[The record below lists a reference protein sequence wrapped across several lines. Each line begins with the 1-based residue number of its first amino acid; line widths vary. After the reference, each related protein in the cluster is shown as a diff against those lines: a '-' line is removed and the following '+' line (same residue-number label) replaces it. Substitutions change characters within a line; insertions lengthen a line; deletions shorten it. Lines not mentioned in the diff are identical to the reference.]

1 MNQNVLK
8 VIAALPGV
16 PMLLIALGLI
26 TQPEQALQSLNMPML
41 EGAAL
46 STQLGDMTS
55 FFLCTGVF
63 IFIGAFRKN
72 PQWLYA
78 GAALLIVTAF
88 ARTFAWLVH
97 GADLSVEPIGIEVV
111 STVWLIVCATLMS
124 KSES

>member
-1 MNQNVLK
+1 MNPNIIK

-26 TQPEQALQSLNMPML
+26 AQPEDALSSLSMPML

-63 IFIGAFRKN
+63 IFIGAFRAI

-78 GAALLIVTAF
+78 GAALLIVTAV
-88 ARTFAWLVH
+88 ARTYAWLVH
-97 GADLSVEPIGIEVV
+97 GAALSVEPIAVEVI
-111 STVWLIVCATLMS
+111 STIWLVVCAYLMS
-124 KSES
+124 RDN